1 MIGTIND
8 YPGLGNGPESA
19 LLVLGA
25 TGCLG
30 GALVASALDAGRSV
44 IAIGRDADALDQLQ
58 ASHAGKP
65 LKTLVA
71 SVASDAEAAEL
82 AHRVRALDLP
92 VAGVLAAIRGAP
104 VRGRLLDQPGDVLRR
119 CIDEDLLPHLFAARH
134 LLPML
139 STTRLSTTGLSTPG
153 SGGYVLV
160 GGPGADYPWAGY
172 GHHSITSAALR
183 MLARVLHDEARTL
196 GVHVQLL
203 GVDAPL
209 RTPGNA
215 RHACPEWPSLGAVAR
230 RAVSMAIAAKAST
243 DAVVRFGAT
252 DAPSAFWSDD
262 IDALDTAP
270 APSVARTQTAAMPW
284 QESDGATVVHAE
296 RSLHDAR
303 RLLHD
308 IASSPRLKDRLSP

>member
-1 MIGTIND
+1 MIGTIAD
-8 YPGLGNGPESA
+8 YPVPDTSAGGA

-30 GALVASALDAGRSV
+30 GALVASALEAGRTV
-44 IAIGRDADALDQLQ
+44 IAIGRDAEALDQLRTT
-58 ASHAGKP
+58 HADAR
-65 LKTLVA
+65 LQTLAA

-82 AHRVRALDLP
+82 AQRVRGLDLP

-139 STTRLSTTGLSTPG
+139 STPG

-172 GHHSITSAALR
+172 GHHSITAAALR

-209 RTPGNA
+209 RTPGNV

-230 RAVSMAIAAKAST
+230 RAVSMAIAPAAST

-262 IDALDTAP
+262 IDAIDTAP
-270 APSVARTQTAAMPW
+270 VTSLTSEPRTQTAARTW
-284 QESDGATVVHAE
+284 QESDGTTVVHAE

>member
-1 MIGTIND
+1 MNGTIVD
-8 YPGLGNGPESA
+8 YPVPGTSTDGA

-30 GALVASALDAGRSV
+30 GALVASALEAGRPV
-44 IAIGRDADALDQLQ
+44 IAVGRDAEALDRLHATHADARLQ
-58 ASHAGKP
+58 
-65 LKTLVA
+65 TFTA
-71 SVASDAEAAEL
+71 SVGSDVEAAEL
-82 AHRVRALDLP
+82 AHRVHALDLP
-92 VAGVLAAIRGAP
+92 VTGVLAAIRGAP

-139 STTRLSTTGLSTPG
+139 STTGG
-153 SGGYVLV
+153 SYVLV

-172 GHHSITSAALR
+172 GHHSITAAALR

-196 GVHVQLL
+196 GVRVQLL

-209 RTPGNA
+209 RTPGNT
-215 RHACPEWPSLGAVAR
+215 RHACPAWPSLGAVAR
-230 RAVSMAIAAKAST
+230 RAVSMAAAPAGSN
-243 DAVVRFGAT
+243 DAIVRFGAT
-252 DAPSAFWSDD
+252 DAPSPFWSDD

-270 APSVARTQTAAMPW
+270 ATSAARAQTAARTW
-284 QESDGATVVHAE
+284 QESDGASVVHAE

>member
-1 MIGTIND
+1 MTGTITD
-8 YPGLGNGPESA
+8 YPVPATSTEGA
-19 LLVLGA
+19 VLVLGA

-30 GALVASALDAGRSV
+30 GALVASALEAGRPV
-44 IAIGRDADALDQLQ
+44 IAIGRDAEALGRLRTTHADARLQ
-58 ASHAGKP
+58 
-65 LKTLVA
+65 TLAA
-71 SVASDAEAAEL
+71 SVASDAEAAGL
-82 AHRVRALDLP
+82 AQRVRALDLP
-92 VAGVLAAIRGAP
+92 IAGVLAAIRGTP

-139 STTRLSTTGLSTPG
+139 STTGLSAPG
-153 SGGYVLV
+153 NGGYVLV

-172 GHHSITSAALR
+172 GHHSITAAALR

-196 GVHVQLL
+196 GVHVHLL

-209 RTPGNA
+209 RTPGNL

-230 RAVSMAIAAKAST
+230 RAVSMSIAPAASA

-252 DAPSAFWSDD
+252 DAPSPFWSDD
-262 IDALDTAP
+262 IDASDTAP
-270 APSVARTQTAAMPW
+270 AKTAAMPW

-303 RLLHD
+303 RLLRD
-308 IASSPRLKDRLSP
+308 IATSPRLKDRLSP

>member
-1 MIGTIND
+1 MIGTIAD
-8 YPGLGNGPESA
+8 YPVPDTATGGA

-30 GALVASALDAGRSV
+30 GALVASALEAGRIV
-44 IAIGRDADALDQLQ
+44 IAIGRDAEALDQLRTT
-58 ASHAGKP
+58 HAGAQ
-65 LKTLVA
+65 LHTLAA
-71 SVASDAEAAEL
+71 SVASDAEASEL

-92 VAGVLAAIRGAP
+92 VAAVLAAIRGEP

-139 STTRLSTTGLSTPG
+139 STPN

-172 GHHSITSAALR
+172 GHHSITAAALR

-215 RHACPEWPSLGAVAR
+215 RHACPAWPSLGAVAR
-230 RAVSMAIAAKAST
+230 RAVSMAIAPAVSA
-243 DAVVRFGAT
+243 DPVVRFGAT

-270 APSVARTQTAAMPW
+270 AVPDARTQAAAKRW
-284 QESDGATVVHAE
+284 QESDGASVVHAE

>member
-1 MIGTIND
+1 MSGTID
-8 YPGLGNGPESA
+8 ILPALGASTDGA

-30 GALVASALDAGRSV
+30 GALVASALEAGRPV
-44 IAIGRDADALDQLQ
+44 IAVGRDTDALSRLL
-58 ASHAGKP
+58 ATHAGAP
-65 LKTLVA
+65 LQVLAA
-71 SVASDAEAAEL
+71 SVASDAEAAGL
-82 AHRVRALDLP
+82 ARGVRALGRP
-92 VAGVLAAIRGAP
+92 IAGVLAAIRGAP
-104 VRGRLLDQPGDVLRR
+104 VRGRLLDQPGDLLRR
-119 CIDEDLLPHLFAARH
+119 CIDDDLLPHLFAARH

-139 STTRLSTTGLSTPG
+139 PASGR
-153 SGGYVLV
+153 GGYVLV

-172 GHHSITSAALR
+172 GHHSIAAAALR

-209 RTPGNA
+209 RTPDNL

-230 RAVSMAIAAKAST
+230 RAVTMAITPPVAT

-252 DAPSAFWSDD
+252 DAPSTFWSDD
-262 IDALDTAP
+262 IDAPDIAP
-270 APSVARTQTAAMPW
+270 VPPGVRAPPSGQTRRK
-284 QESDGATVVHAE
+284 SDSADAVLAE

-303 RLLHD
+303 TLLRD
-308 IASSPRLKDRLSP
+308 IASSSVLKDRLSP

>member
-1 MIGTIND
+1 MIGTIGD
-8 YPGLGNGPESA
+8 YPAPETRGGGA
-19 LLVLGA
+19 LMILGA

-30 GALVASALDAGRSV
+30 GALVASALEAGRPV
-44 IAIGRDADALDQLQ
+44 IAIGRDAEALERLRETHGDARLR
-58 ASHAGKP
+58 
-65 LKTLVA
+65 TLVA
-71 SVASDAEAAEL
+71 SVASDAEAADL
-82 AHRVRALDLP
+82 ALRVRALDLP
-92 VAGVLAAIRGAP
+92 VAGMLAAIRGTP

-139 STTRLSTTGLSTPG
+139 SPPG

-172 GHHSITSAALR
+172 GHHSITAAALR
-183 MLARVLHDEARTL
+183 MLARVLHDEARSL

-203 GVDAPL
+203 GIDAPL
-209 RTPGNA
+209 RTPDNR

-230 RAVSMAIAAKAST
+230 RAVSMAIAPTASA

-262 IDALDTAP
+262 IDAVDTAP
-270 APSVARTQTAAMPW
+270 APRTQTAAMPW

-303 RLLHD
+303 RLLRD

>member
-8 YPGLGNGPESA
+8 YPGLDNGPEPA

-30 GALVASALDAGRSV
+30 GALVASALDAGRTV

-71 SVASDAEAAEL
+71 SVGSDAEAAEL

-92 VAGVLAAIRGAP
+92 VAGVLAAIRGTP

-139 STTRLSTTGLSTPG
+139 SANGQGT
-153 SGGYVLV
+153 YVLV

-172 GHHSITSAALR
+172 GHHSITAAALR

-230 RAVSMAIAAKAST
+230 RAVTMAIAPKAST

>member
-1 MIGTIND
+1 MNGTMIDHPVFDDAAG
-8 YPGLGNGPESA
+8 GA

-25 TGCLG
+25 SGCLG
-30 GALVASALDAGRSV
+30 GALVASALEAGRPV
-44 IAIGRDADALDQLQ
+44 IAIGRDTETLDALQTQ
-58 ASHAGKP
+58 HAGAP
-65 LKTLVA
+65 LVTLAA
-71 SVASDAEAAEL
+71 SVASDTEAADL
-82 AHRVRALDLP
+82 ARRVRALEWP
-92 VAGVLAAIRGAP
+92 VAGAIAAIRGAP

-119 CIDEDLLPHLFAARH
+119 RIDEDLLPHLFAARH

-139 STTRLSTTGLSTPG
+139 SPQARGA
-153 SGGYVLV
+153 YVLI

-172 GHHSITSAALR
+172 GHDSIAAAALR
-183 MLARVLHDEARTL
+183 MLARVLHDEARAL
-196 GVHVQLL
+196 GVHVHLL

-209 RTPGNA
+209 RTPGNL

-230 RAVSMAIAAKAST
+230 RAVSMATAPVAVT

-262 IDALDTAP
+262 IDAVDTAP
-270 APSVARTQTAAMPW
+270 ATSSGARPQTAATTW

-303 RLLHD
+303 RLLRD
-308 IASSPRLKDRLSP
+308 IATSPRLKDRLSP

>member
-1 MIGTIND
+1 MIGTIDD
-8 YPGLGNGPESA
+8 YPGLDDGPKPA

-30 GALVASALDAGRSV
+30 GALVASALGAGRSV

-65 LKTLVA
+65 LTTLAA
-71 SVASDAEAAEL
+71 SVASDAEAAGL
-82 AHRVRALDLP
+82 AHRVRTFGMP
-92 VAGVLAAIRGAP
+92 ITGVVAAIRGTP
-104 VRGRLLDQPGDVLRR
+104 VRGRLLDQPGEVLRR
-119 CIDEDLLPHLFAARH
+119 CIDDDLLPHLFAARH

-139 STTRLSTTGLSTPG
+139 SAHGQ
-153 SGGYVLV
+153 GGYVLV

-172 GHHSITSAALR
+172 GHHSITAAALR

-209 RTPGNA
+209 RTPGNV

-230 RAVSMAIAAKAST
+230 RAVSMAIAPAAST
-243 DAVVRFGAT
+243 DAVIRFGAT
-252 DAPSAFWSDD
+252 DAPSPFWSDD
-262 IDALDTAP
+262 IDAIDTAP
-270 APSVARTQTAAMPW
+270 TNTTATTW
-284 QESDGATVVHAE
+284 QESDGAMPVPAE
-296 RSLHDAR
+296 RSLHDGR
-303 RLLHD
+303 RLLRD
-308 IASSPRLKDRLSP
+308 IASTPLIKDRLSP

>member
-1 MIGTIND
+1 MTGTITD
-8 YPGLGNGPESA
+8 YPVPDTGIEGA

-30 GALVASALDAGRSV
+30 GALVASALEAGRPV
-44 IAIGRDADALDQLQ
+44 IAIGRDAEALGRLRTTHADARLQ
-58 ASHAGKP
+58 
-65 LKTLVA
+65 TLAA
-71 SVASDAEAAEL
+71 SVASDAEAAGL
-82 AHRVRALDLP
+82 AQRVRALDLP
-92 VAGVLAAIRGAP
+92 IAGVLAAIRGTP

-139 STTRLSTTGLSTPG
+139 STTGLSAPG
-153 SGGYVLV
+153 NGGYVLV

-172 GHHSITSAALR
+172 GHHSITAAALR

-196 GVHVQLL
+196 GVHVHLL

-209 RTPGNA
+209 RTPGNL

-230 RAVSMAIAAKAST
+230 RAVSMSIAPAASA

-252 DAPSAFWSDD
+252 DAPSPFWSDD
-262 IDALDTAP
+262 IDASDTAP
-270 APSVARTQTAAMPW
+270 AKTAAMPW

-303 RLLHD
+303 RLLRD
-308 IASSPRLKDRLSP
+308 IATSPRLKDRLSP

>member
-1 MIGTIND
+1 MNGTMIDHPVFDDAAG
-8 YPGLGNGPESA
+8 GA

-25 TGCLG
+25 SGCLG
-30 GALVASALDAGRSV
+30 GALVASALEAGRPV
-44 IAIGRDADALDQLQ
+44 IAIGRDTEALARLRETHADARLHIL
-58 ASHAGKP
+58 A
-65 LKTLVA
+65 A
-71 SVASDAEAAEL
+71 SVASDTEAAEL

-104 VRGRLLDQPGDVLRR
+104 VRGRLLDQPGDILRR
-119 CIDEDLLPHLFAARH
+119 CIDEDLMPHLFAARH

-139 STTRLSTTGLSTPG
+139 STPR

-172 GHHSITSAALR
+172 GHHSITAAALR

-209 RTPGNA
+209 RTPGNL

-230 RAVSMAIAAKAST
+230 RAVSMAIAPAAST

-252 DAPSAFWSDD
+252 DAPSTFWSDD
-262 IDALDTAP
+262 IDAPDTAP
-270 APSVARTQTAAMPW
+270 ASSGPRTQTAARTW
-284 QESDGATVVHAE
+284 QESDGPAAADAQ

-303 RLLHD
+303 RLLRD
-308 IASSPRLKDRLSP
+308 IAASPRLKDRLSP

>member
-1 MIGTIND
+1 MIGTIAD
-8 YPGLGNGPESA
+8 YPVPDTATGEA

-30 GALVASALDAGRSV
+30 GALVASALEAGRTV
-44 IAIGRDADALDQLQ
+44 IAIGRDTEALDRLRTT
-58 ASHAGKP
+58 HAGAQ
-65 LKTLVA
+65 LHTLAA
-71 SVASDAEAAEL
+71 SVASDAEAAGL

-92 VAGVLAAIRGAP
+92 VAGVLAAIRGEP

-139 STTRLSTTGLSTPG
+139 STSMLSTPN

-172 GHHSITSAALR
+172 GHHSITAAALR

-215 RHACPEWPSLGAVAR
+215 RHACPAWPSLGAVAR
-230 RAVSMAIAAKAST
+230 RAVSMAIAPAVST

-262 IDALDTAP
+262 IDAVDTAP
-270 APSVARTQTAAMPW
+270 ATTDTRTQTAAITW

-303 RLLHD
+303 RLLRD

>member
-1 MIGTIND
+1 MNGTIVD
-8 YPGLGNGPESA
+8 YPAPDPSLAGS

-30 GALVASALDAGRSV
+30 GALVDSALEAGRTV
-44 IAIGRDADALDQLQ
+44 IAIGRDTEALDRLREAHADARLHIL
-58 ASHAGKP
+58 A
-65 LKTLVA
+65 A

-82 AHRVRALDLP
+82 AQRVRALDLP

-104 VRGRLLDQPGDVLRR
+104 VRGRLLDQPGDLLRR

-139 STTRLSTTGLSTPG
+139 PAPG
-153 SGGYVLV
+153 SGYVLV

-172 GHHSITSAALR
+172 GHHSITAAALR

-209 RTPGNA
+209 RTPGNL

-230 RAVSMAIAAKAST
+230 RAVSMAVAPKPST

-262 IDALDTAP
+262 IDAIDTAP
-270 APSVARTQTAAMPW
+270 ATALTSEPRTHTAAMPW

-303 RLLHD
+303 RLLRD
-308 IASSPRLKDRLSP
+308 IAASPRLKDRLSP